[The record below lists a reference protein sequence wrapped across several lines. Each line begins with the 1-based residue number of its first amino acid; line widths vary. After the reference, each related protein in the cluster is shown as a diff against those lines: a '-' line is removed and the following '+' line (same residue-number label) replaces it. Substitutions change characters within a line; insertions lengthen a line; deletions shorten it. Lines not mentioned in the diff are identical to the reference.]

1 MCACLVEYLCDRLPV
16 LRVELFAFLLLRGCQ
31 GGGGR
36 GSRACQVSVVGG
48 GRGVNHCAP
57 IPGELASQSCRVYL
71 GLQHGGVTSLFYLF
85 SCFKLSVF

>member
-57 IPGELASQSCRVYL
+57 FLGSWRLSLAASTWGFSTA
-71 GLQHGGVTSLFYLF
+71 GLHLF
-85 SCFKLSVF
+85 SIFFLVLS